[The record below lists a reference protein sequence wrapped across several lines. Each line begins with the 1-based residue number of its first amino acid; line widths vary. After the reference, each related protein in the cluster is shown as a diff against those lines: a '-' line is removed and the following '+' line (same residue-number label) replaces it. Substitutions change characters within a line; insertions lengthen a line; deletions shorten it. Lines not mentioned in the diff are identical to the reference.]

1 MERLKSKF
9 CRDIEMLGKQIGG
22 YPDRL
27 KITIYH
33 DSKTL
38 QIFRLEFSD
47 NKAYTMA
54 MIDIS
59 IYLKRTYGINVE
71 LVEIC
76 LDKYMQWLRG
86 RPDSYHE
93 RLKYLAQF

>member
-9 CRDIEMLGKQIGG
+9 CRAIEMLGKQIGG
-22 YPDRL
+22 YPDKLR
-27 KITIYH
+27 ITIYH

-38 QIFRLEFSD
+38 HIFRPEFSD

-54 MIDIS
+54 MIELS
-59 IYLKRTYGINVE
+59 IYLKQAYGINVE

-86 RPDSYHE
+86 RPDSYLE
-93 RLKYLAQF
+93 RFKYLAQF